1 MLLGAVFSTVV
12 FRAWSGLRWC
22 VGFEDVLDTL
32 LAQGFSGSS
41 FQDSGLLISG
51 FLKSAEDVSFSFSS
65 H

>member
-1 MLLGAVFSTVV
+1 VV
-12 FRAWSGLRWC
+12 FRAWSGVRWC
-22 VGFEDVLDTL
+22 VGFEDALDTL

-51 FLKSAEDVSFSFSS
+51 FLKSAEDASFSLSS

>member
-1 MLLGAVFSTVV
+1 VLLGAVFSTVV

-41 FQDSGLLISG
+41 FQDSGLLILVFSNL
-51 FLKSAEDVSFSFSS
+51 LKM
-65 H
+65 